1 MKEFIL
7 NLSNPLEIAS
17 TTILILGIAFVA
29 LIILFGVIVFV
40 LMRILKQSQERIDRI
55 STMVKELSMTVRKE
69 TDTILLVKANYYD
82 QMQQAH
88 EKNTQ
93 LAKNNG
99 DLIHQVAVLLEKVAV
114 PRTIVNNH

>member
-7 NLSNPLEIAS
+7 NLNDPLEIAS
-17 TTILILGIAFVA
+17 TTIVILGISYVA
-29 LIILFGVIVFV
+29 LIILFGVILFV
-40 LMRILKQSQERIDRI
+40 LMRMLKQSQERIDRI
-55 STMVKELSMTVRKE
+55 SAVKVLSETVYRE
-69 TDTILLVKANYYD
+69 TDTISQVKADYYD